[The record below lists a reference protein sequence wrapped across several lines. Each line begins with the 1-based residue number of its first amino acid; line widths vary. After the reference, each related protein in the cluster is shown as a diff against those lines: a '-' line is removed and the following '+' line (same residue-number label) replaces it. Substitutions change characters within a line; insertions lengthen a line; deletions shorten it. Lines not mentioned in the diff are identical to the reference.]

1 MLMPA
6 VTPSPERPS
15 KLQGN
20 YNPLEYSAEYK
31 LLYLQGLVA
40 DEAYTAI
47 TEFLAKQSEY
57 EIANLLES
65 FPTQDRLLIW
75 AQVPEQLK
83 GEVLA
88 ELEFD
93 TRQPLMEN
101 ISSKEISLF
110 TQDLDAQDISEIL
123 ETVTDT
129 VRTSVMAT
137 LDEDIRIQVNKLDT
151 YADWEVGSYMDP
163 DIIQVQDDISL
174 AQVQQW
180 LRNNE
185 DLLDDQSQELLI
197 VDQSQQ
203 LLGLLSLVDL
213 IKHEQSSLVS
223 SFIDTAVTIN
233 DRLDIQDAAAIFRSE
248 DIRFAPVINSHGEL
262 VGQLNGEDIMEIIQ
276 DDVDS
281 TMKNLAGVSQDEELF
296 APILTSAKSRS
307 IWLGINLCTALLAAA
322 VIGQFEA
329 VLAKV
334 VALAI
339 LMPVVASMGG
349 IAGSQTLTIV
359 IRGMAMGQIGGSNR
373 WWLFNKELWVGA
385 INGIIW
391 AIIMAIIA
399 QMWFQDVRISA
410 VIGCAIAINMTAANV
425 SGISIPIVL
434 KNMDIDPALSASV
447 ILTTVTDIV
456 GFVSFLG
463 LASVLIL

>member
-1 MLMPA
+1 MPDSMPNPDRLP
-6 VTPSPERPS
+6 T
-15 KLQGN
+15 LQAD
-20 YNPLEYSAEYK
+20 YNPLESSAEYK
-31 LLYLQGLVA
+31 LLYLQDLVA
-40 DEAYTAI
+40 NDAYTAI

-75 AQVPEQLK
+75 GQVPEALK

-101 ISSKEISLF
+101 ITSSEISAF

-123 ETVTDT
+123 DTVTETV
-129 VRTSVMAT
+129 RSSVMAT
-137 LDEDIRIQVNKLDT
+137 LDEDIRLQVNKLDT

-163 DIIQVQDDISL
+163 DIIQVHDDISL
-174 AQVQQW
+174 AKVQEW
-180 LRNNE
+180 LRDNI
-185 DLLDDQSQELLI
+185 DLLDDQSQELLV

-213 IKHEQSSLVS
+213 IKHDQKLLVS
-223 SFIDTAVTIN
+223 SFIDTAITIN
-233 DRLDIQDAAAIFRSE
+233 DRLDIADAAAIFRSE
-248 DIRFAPVINSHGEL
+248 DIRFAPVINNHGEL
-262 VGQLNGEDIMEIIQ
+262 VGQLNGEDIFEIIQ

-281 TMKNLAGVSQDEELF
+281 TMRNLAGVSQDDELF

-307 IWLGINLCTALLAAA
+307 IWLGINLCTALLAAG

-391 AIIMAIIA
+391 AIIVAIIA
-399 QMWFQDVRISA
+399 QLWFQDVKISA
-410 VIGCAIAINMTAANV
+410 VIGLAIAINMTAANT
-425 SGISIPIVL
+425 SGIVIPLML
-434 KNMDIDPALSASV
+434 KRMNIDPALSASV

-456 GFVSFLG
+456 GFMSFLG

>member
-1 MLMPA
+1 MPA
-6 VTPSPERPS
+6 PTPTPDRQPT
-15 KLQGN
+15 LQAD

-31 LLYLQGLVA
+31 LLYLQELVA
-40 DEAYTAI
+40 KDLHSDIA
-47 TEFLAKQSEY
+47 EFLIKQSEY

-65 FPTQDRLLIW
+65 FPTQARRIIW
-75 AQVPEQLK
+75 AQVPDNLR

-88 ELEFD
+88 ELDVD

-123 ETVTDT
+123 DTVTES

-163 DIIQVQDDISL
+163 DLIQVKDDISL

-180 LRNNE
+180 LREND
-185 DLLDDQSQELLI
+185 DLLDDQSQELLV
-197 VDQSQQ
+197 VDQGQQ

-213 IKHEQSSLVS
+213 IKHDQNTLVS
-223 SFIDTAVTIN
+223 ALIDNAITIN

-322 VIGQFEA
+322 VIGQFEE
-329 VLAKV
+329 VLAQV

-349 IAGSQTLTIV
+349 IAGSQTLTVV

-373 WWLFNKELWVGA
+373 LWLLNKELWVGA

-391 AIIMAIIA
+391 AIIMAFIA
-399 QMWFQDVRISA
+399 QLWFHDIKISS
-410 VIGCAIAINMTAANV
+410 VIGFAIAINMTAANV
-425 SGISIPIVL
+425 SGISIPLAL
-434 KNMDIDPALSASV
+434 KRMNIDPALSASV

-456 GFVSFLG
+456 GFMSFLG

>member
-1 MLMPA
+1 MPA
-6 VTPSPERPS
+6 ATPSPEHPP

-20 YNPLEYSAEYK
+20 YNSLEYSAEYK
-31 LLYLQGLVA
+31 LLYLQDLVA

-180 LRNNE
+180 LRDNE

-425 SGISIPIVL
+425 SGITIPIVL

-456 GFVSFLG
+456 GFMSFLG
-463 LASVLIL
+463 LASVLLL

>member
-1 MLMPA
+1 MSA
-6 VTPSPERPS
+6 STPNPERTTTLPVD
-15 KLQGN
+15 

-31 LLYLQGLVA
+31 LLYLQELVA
-40 DEAYTAI
+40 KDDTTGIA
-47 TEFLAKQSEY
+47 EFLAKQSEY

-65 FPTQDRLLIW
+65 FPLQGRQLIW
-75 AQVPEQLK
+75 EQVPDDLK

-88 ELEFD
+88 ELEVD
-93 TRQPLMEN
+93 TRQTLLEN
-101 ISSKEISLF
+101 ISSTEISLF

-137 LDEDIRIQVNKLDT
+137 LDEDVRIQVNKLDT
-151 YADWEVGSYMDP
+151 YEDWEVGSYMDP
-163 DIIQVQDDISL
+163 DIIQVQDNISL
-174 AQVQQW
+174 AEVQAW
-180 LRNNE
+180 LRAEE
-185 DLLDDQSQELLI
+185 DLLDDQSQELLV
-197 VDQSQQ
+197 VDEGQQ

-213 IKHEQSSLVS
+213 IKHDQKALVAD
-223 SFIDTAVTIN
+223 FIDNAVTIT
-233 DRLDIQDAAAIFRSE
+233 DRLDITDAAAIFRSE

-281 TMKNLAGVSQDEELF
+281 TMRNLAGVSQDDELF
-296 APILTSAKSRS
+296 APILDSAKSRS

-322 VIGQFEA
+322 VIGQFEE
-329 VLAKV
+329 VLAQV

-349 IAGSQTLTIV
+349 IAGSQTLTVV

-373 WWLFNKELWVGA
+373 VWLLNKELWVGA
-385 INGIIW
+385 INGVIW
-391 AIIMAIIA
+391 AVIMAFIA
-399 QMWFQDVRISA
+399 QLWFQDIKISA
-410 VIGCAIAINMTAANV
+410 VIGFAIAINMTAANV
-425 SGISIPIVL
+425 SGISIPLVL
-434 KNMDIDPALSASV
+434 KRMNIDPALSASV

-456 GFVSFLG
+456 GFMSFLG
-463 LASVLIL
+463 LASMLIL

>member
-1 MLMPA
+1 MSVP
-6 VTPSPERPS
+6 TPNSDRTTTLPV
-15 KLQGN
+15 N

-31 LLYLQGLVA
+31 LLYLQELVA
-40 DEAYTAI
+40 DKAYGAI

-65 FPTQDRLLIW
+65 FPSQDRQLIW
-75 AQVPEQLK
+75 AQVPDELK

-88 ELEFD
+88 ELEVD
-93 TRQPLMEN
+93 TRQPLMQN
-101 ISSKEISLF
+101 ISSSEISLI

-137 LDEDIRIQVNKLDT
+137 LDEDVRIQVNKLDS
-151 YADWEVGSYMDP
+151 YEDWEVGSYMDP
-163 DIIQVQDDISL
+163 DIIQVNDDISL
-174 AQVQQW
+174 GQVQDW
-180 LRNNE
+180 LRDSL
-185 DLLDDQSQELLI
+185 DLLDDQSQELLV

-213 IKHEQSSLVS
+213 IKHDQNALVADY
-223 SFIDTAVTIN
+223 IDTAITIN

-248 DIRFAPVINSHGEL
+248 DIRFAPVINSFGEL

-281 TMKNLAGVSQDEELF
+281 TMRNLAGVSQDDELF
-296 APILTSAKSRS
+296 APILDSAKSRS
-307 IWLGINLCTALLAAA
+307 IWLGINLGTALLAAA
-322 VIGQFEA
+322 VIGQFEE
-329 VLAKV
+329 VLAEV

-359 IRGMAMGQIGGSNR
+359 IRGMAMGQVGGSNR
-373 WWLFNKELWVGA
+373 VWLLNKELWVGA

-391 AIIMAIIA
+391 AFIMALIA
-399 QMWFQDVRISA
+399 QWWFQNIKISA
-410 VIGCAIAINMTAANV
+410 VIGFAIAINMTAANV
-425 SGISIPIVL
+425 SGISIPLIL
-434 KNMDIDPALSASV
+434 KRMNIDPALSASV

-456 GFVSFLG
+456 GFMSFLG
-463 LASVLIL
+463 LASLLIL

>member
-1 MLMPA
+1 MPA
-6 VTPSPERPS
+6 PTPTPDRQPT
-15 KLQGN
+15 LQAD

-31 LLYLQGLVA
+31 LLYLQELVA
-40 DEAYTAI
+40 KDSHSDIA
-47 TEFLAKQSEY
+47 EFLIKQSEY

-65 FPTQDRLLIW
+65 FPTQARRIIW
-75 AQVPEQLK
+75 AQVPDNLR

-88 ELEFD
+88 ELDVD

-123 ETVTDT
+123 DTVTES

-163 DIIQVQDDISL
+163 DIIQVKDDISL
-174 AQVQQW
+174 AQVQHW
-180 LRNNE
+180 LREND
-185 DLLDDQSQELLI
+185 DLLDDQSQELLV

-213 IKHEQSSLVS
+213 IKHNQNTLVS
-223 SFIDTAVTIN
+223 ALIDNAITIN

-307 IWLGINLCTALLAAA
+307 VWLGINLCTALLAAA
-322 VIGQFEA
+322 VIGQFEE
-329 VLAKV
+329 VLAQV

-349 IAGSQTLTIV
+349 IAGSQTLTVV

-373 WWLFNKELWVGA
+373 LWLLNKELWVGA

-391 AIIMAIIA
+391 AIIMAFIA
-399 QMWFQDVRISA
+399 QLWFHDIKISS
-410 VIGCAIAINMTAANV
+410 VIGFAIAINMTAANV
-425 SGISIPIVL
+425 SGISIPLAL
-434 KNMDIDPALSASV
+434 KRMNIDPALSASV

-456 GFVSFLG
+456 GFMSFLG

>member
-1 MLMPA
+1 MPA
-6 VTPSPERPS
+6 SMPNNERTPT
-15 KLQGN
+15 LQADF
-20 YNPLEYSAEYK
+20 NPLEYSAEYK
-31 LLYLQGLVA
+31 LLYLQELVA
-40 DEAYTAI
+40 DKAYVAI
-47 TEFLAKQSEY
+47 NEFLAKQSEN

-65 FPTQDRLLIW
+65 FPTQSRLLIW
-75 AQVPEQLK
+75 QQVPDALK

-101 ISSKEISLF
+101 ISSREISLF

-123 ETVTDT
+123 ETVTDS

-137 LDEDIRIQVNKLDT
+137 LDEDIRLQVNKLDT

-163 DIIQVQDDISL
+163 DIIQVQEDITL
-174 AQVQQW
+174 AEVQVW
-180 LRNNE
+180 LRGSK
-185 DLLDDQSQELLI
+185 DLLDDQSQELLV

-213 IKHEQSSLVS
+213 IKHDQSALVS
-223 SFIDTAVTIN
+223 SFIDPAVTIN

-248 DIRFAPVINSHGEL
+248 DIRFAPVINAYGEL

-349 IAGSQTLTIV
+349 IAGSQTLTVV

-373 WWLFNKELWVGA
+373 LWLLNKELWVGA

-391 AIIMAIIA
+391 AIIMAFIA
-399 QMWFQDVRISA
+399 QLWFHDVKISA

-425 SGISIPIVL
+425 SGISVPLML
-434 KNMDIDPALSASV
+434 KRMDIDPALSASV

-456 GFVSFLG
+456 GFMSFLG
-463 LASVLIL
+463 LASLLIL

>member
-1 MLMPA
+1 MP
-6 VTPSPERPS
+6 VPTPSPESTPT
-15 KLQGN
+15 LQPD

-31 LLYLQGLVA
+31 LLYLQDLVA
-40 DEAYTAI
+40 NDKFQAI
-47 TEFLAKQSEY
+47 SEFLAKQSEY

-65 FPTQDRLLIW
+65 FPTPDRKMIW
-75 AQVPEQLK
+75 AQVPEDIR

-88 ELEFD
+88 ELEVD
-93 TRQPLMEN
+93 TRQPLLEN
-101 ISSKEISLF
+101 VSSQEISLL

-123 ETVTDT
+123 ETVTET
-129 VRTSVMAT
+129 VRSSVMAT
-137 LDEDIRIQVNKLDT
+137 LDEEVRVQVNKLDT
-151 YADWEVGSYMDP
+151 YEDWEVGSYMDP
-163 DIIQVQDDISL
+163 DIIQVHDDVTL
-174 AQVQQW
+174 AEVQAW
-180 LRNNE
+180 LRAEE
-185 DLLDDQSQELLI
+185 DLLDDQSQELLV

-213 IKHEQSSLVS
+213 IKHDQQAMVAN
-223 SFIDTAVTIN
+223 FIDNAITIN
-233 DRLDIQDAAAIFRSE
+233 DRLDITDAAAIFRSE

-281 TMKNLAGVSQDEELF
+281 TMRNLAGVSQDDELF
-296 APILTSAKSRS
+296 APILDSAKSRS
-307 IWLGINLCTALLAAA
+307 IWLGINLGTALLAAA

-349 IAGSQTLTIV
+349 IAGSQTLTVV

-373 WWLFNKELWVGA
+373 VWLLNKELWVGA
-385 INGIIW
+385 INGMIW
-391 AIIMAIIA
+391 AIIMAGIA
-399 QMWFQDVRISA
+399 QLWFHDVKISA

-425 SGISIPIVL
+425 SGISIPLIL
-434 KNMDIDPALSASV
+434 KRMNIDPALSASV

-456 GFVSFLG
+456 GFMSFLG
-463 LASVLIL
+463 LASILIL

>member
-1 MLMPA
+1 MPA
-6 VTPSPERPS
+6 PTPTPDRQPT
-15 KLQGN
+15 LQAD

-31 LLYLQGLVA
+31 LLYLQELVA
-40 DEAYTAI
+40 KDSHSDIA
-47 TEFLAKQSEY
+47 EFLIKQSEY

-65 FPTQDRLLIW
+65 FPTQARRIIW
-75 AQVPEQLK
+75 AQVPDNLR

-88 ELEFD
+88 ELDVD

-123 ETVTDT
+123 DTVTES

-163 DIIQVQDDISL
+163 DLIQVKDDISL
-174 AQVQQW
+174 AQVQHW
-180 LRNNE
+180 LREND
-185 DLLDDQSQELLI
+185 DLLDDQSQELLV
-197 VDQSQQ
+197 VDQGQQ

-213 IKHEQSSLVS
+213 IKHDQNTLVS
-223 SFIDTAVTIN
+223 ALIDNAITIN

-248 DIRFAPVINSHGEL
+248 DIRFAPVINSH
-262 VGQLNGEDIMEIIQ
+262 GEDIMEIIQ

-322 VIGQFEA
+322 VIGQFEE
-329 VLAKV
+329 VLAQV

-349 IAGSQTLTIV
+349 IAGSQTLTVV

-373 WWLFNKELWVGA
+373 LWLLNKELWVGA

-391 AIIMAIIA
+391 AIIMAFIA
-399 QMWFQDVRISA
+399 QLWFHDIKISS
-410 VIGCAIAINMTAANV
+410 VIGFAIAINMTAANV
-425 SGISIPIVL
+425 SGISIPLAL
-434 KNMDIDPALSASV
+434 KRMNIDPALSASV

-456 GFVSFLG
+456 GFMSFLG

>member
-1 MLMPA
+1 MPA
-6 VTPSPERPS
+6 PTPTPDRQPT
-15 KLQGN
+15 LQAD

-31 LLYLQGLVA
+31 LLYLQELVA
-40 DEAYTAI
+40 KDLHSDIA
-47 TEFLAKQSEY
+47 EFLVKQSEY

-65 FPTQDRLLIW
+65 FPTQARRIIW
-75 AQVPEQLK
+75 EQVPDNLK

-88 ELEFD
+88 ELDVD

-123 ETVTDT
+123 DTVTES

-163 DIIQVQDDISL
+163 DIIQVKDDISL
-174 AQVQQW
+174 AQVQHW
-180 LRNNE
+180 LREND
-185 DLLDDQSQELLI
+185 DLLDDQSQELLV

-213 IKHEQSSLVS
+213 IKHNQNTLVS
-223 SFIDTAVTIN
+223 ALIDNAITIN

-307 IWLGINLCTALLAAA
+307 VWLGINLCTALLAAA
-322 VIGQFEA
+322 VIGQFEE
-329 VLAKV
+329 VLAQV

-349 IAGSQTLTIV
+349 IAGSQTLTVV

-373 WWLFNKELWVGA
+373 VWLLNKELWVGA

-391 AIIMAIIA
+391 AIIMAFIA
-399 QMWFQDVRISA
+399 QLWFHDIKISA
-410 VIGCAIAINMTAANV
+410 VIGFAIAINMTAANV
-425 SGISIPIVL
+425 SGISIPLAL
-434 KNMDIDPALSASV
+434 KRMNIDPALSASV

-456 GFVSFLG
+456 GFMSFLG

>member
-1 MLMPA
+1 MPTS
-6 VTPSPERPS
+6 TPNPERP
-15 KLQGN
+15 LTRQAD
-20 YNPLEYSAEYK
+20 YNPAEASGEYK
-31 LLYLQGLVA
+31 LLYLQELVA
-40 DEAYTAI
+40 EKAYAAI
-47 TEFLAKQSEY
+47 TEFLEKQSEY
-57 EIANLLES
+57 EIASLLES
-65 FPTQDRLLIW
+65 FPNQNRLLIW
-75 AQVPEQLK
+75 AQVPEDIK
-83 GEVLA
+83 GKVLA

-93 TRQPLMEN
+93 TRQPLLEN
-101 ISSKEISLF
+101 VSLKEISLF

-123 ETVTDT
+123 DTVTES

-137 LDEDIRIQVNKLDT
+137 LDEDIRVQVNKLDT
-151 YADWEVGSYMDP
+151 YEDWEVGSYMDP
-163 DIIQVQDDISL
+163 DLIQIRDDITL
-174 AQVQQW
+174 AEVQNW
-180 LRNNE
+180 LRENA
-185 DLLDDQSQELLI
+185 DLLDDESQELLV

-203 LLGLLSLVDL
+203 LLGLLSLADL
-213 IKHEQSSLVS
+213 IKNQQSTLVADLIHS
-223 SFIDTAVTIN
+223 AITVN
-233 DRLDIQDAAAIFRSE
+233 DRLDIQDAASIFRSE

-307 IWLGINLCTALLAAA
+307 IWLGINLFTALLAAA

-349 IAGSQTLTIV
+349 IAGSQTLTVI
-359 IRGMAMGQIGGSNR
+359 IRGMAMGQVGGSNR
-373 WWLFNKELWVGA
+373 LWLLNKELWVGA

-399 QMWFQDVRISA
+399 QLWFHDIKISA
-410 VIGCAIAINMTAANV
+410 VIGLAIAINMTAANV
-425 SGISIPIVL
+425 SGISIPLML
-434 KNMDIDPALSASV
+434 KRMNIDPALSASV

-456 GFVSFLG
+456 GFMSFLG

>member
-1 MLMPA
+1 MSQVQPKPDRPA
-6 VTPSPERPS
+6 TLPADF
-15 KLQGN
+15 
-20 YNPLEYSAEYK
+20 NPLEYSAEYK
-31 LLYLQGLVA
+31 LLYLQELVA
-40 DEAYTAI
+40 NNDYEAVS
-47 TEFLAKQSEY
+47 EFLAKQSEY

-65 FPTQDRLLIW
+65 FPVQERARIW
-75 AQVPEQLK
+75 AQVPPDLR

-101 ISSKEISLF
+101 ITSKEISAF

-137 LDEDIRIQVNKLDT
+137 LDEDIRLQVNKLDT

-174 AQVQQW
+174 AQVQEW
-180 LRNNE
+180 LRGND
-185 DLLDDQSQELLI
+185 DLLDDQSQELLV

-213 IKHEQSSLVS
+213 IKHDQNALVS
-223 SFIDTAVTIN
+223 DYIDAAVTIN

-281 TMKNLAGVSQDEELF
+281 TMKSLAGVSQDEELF

-349 IAGSQTLTIV
+349 IAGSQTLTVV

-373 WWLFNKELWVGA
+373 LWLLNKELWVGA
-385 INGIIW
+385 INGVVW

-399 QMWFQDVRISA
+399 QLWFHDVKIST
-410 VIGCAIAINMTAANV
+410 VIGLAIAINMTAANV
-425 SGISIPIVL
+425 SGITIPLLL
-434 KNMDIDPALSASV
+434 KNMNIDPALSASV

-456 GFVSFLG
+456 GFMSFLG
-463 LASVLIL
+463 LASLLIL

>member
-1 MLMPA
+1 MSQVQPKPDRPA
-6 VTPSPERPS
+6 TLPADF
-15 KLQGN
+15 
-20 YNPLEYSAEYK
+20 NPLEYSAEYK
-31 LLYLQGLVA
+31 LLYLQELVA
-40 DEAYTAI
+40 NNDYEAVS
-47 TEFLAKQSEY
+47 EFLAKQSEY

-65 FPTQDRLLIW
+65 FPVQERARIW
-75 AQVPEQLK
+75 AQVPPDLR

-101 ISSKEISLF
+101 ITSKEISAF

-137 LDEDIRIQVNKLDT
+137 LDEDIRLQVNKLDT
-151 YADWEVGSYMDP
+151 YADWEVGRYMDP
-163 DIIQVQDDISL
+163 DIIQVQDDVSL
-174 AQVQQW
+174 AQVQEW
-180 LRNNE
+180 LRSHE
-185 DLLDDQSQELLI
+185 DLLDDQSQELLV

-213 IKHEQSSLVS
+213 IKHDQNALVS
-223 SFIDTAVTIN
+223 DYIDAAVTIN

-307 IWLGINLCTALLAAA
+307 IWLGINLGTALLAAA

-329 VLAKV
+329 VLSKV

-349 IAGSQTLTIV
+349 IAGSQTLTVV

-373 WWLFNKELWVGA
+373 LWLLNKELWVGA
-385 INGIIW
+385 INGVVW
-391 AIIMAIIA
+391 AIIVAIIA
-399 QMWFQDVRISA
+399 QFWFHDIKIST
-410 VIGCAIAINMTAANV
+410 VIGLAIAINMTAANV
-425 SGISIPIVL
+425 SGITIPLLL
-434 KNMDIDPALSASV
+434 KNMNIDPALSASV

-456 GFVSFLG
+456 GFMSFLG
-463 LASVLIL
+463 LASLLIL

>member
-1 MLMPA
+1 MSASM
-6 VTPSPERPS
+6 PSPDRQPT
-15 KLQGN
+15 LQAD

-31 LLYLQGLVA
+31 LLYLQELVA
-40 DEAYTAI
+40 NDAYASI
-47 TEFLAKQSEY
+47 TEFLGKQSEY

-65 FPTQDRLLIW
+65 FPNQDRQIIW
-75 AQVPEQLK
+75 AQVPEQIK

-88 ELEFD
+88 ELDFD
-93 TRQPLMEN
+93 TRQLLMEN
-101 ISSKEISLF
+101 ISSQEISLF

-174 AQVQQW
+174 AKVQSW
-180 LRNNE
+180 LRENI
-185 DLLDDQSQELLI
+185 DLLDDQSQELLV

-213 IKHEQSSLVS
+213 IKHDQNTLVS
-223 SFIDTAVTIN
+223 SLIDNAVTIN

-281 TMKNLAGVSQDEELF
+281 TMRNLAGVSQDDELF

-307 IWLGINLCTALLAAA
+307 IWLGINLCTAFLAAG

-329 VLAKV
+329 VLAQV

-373 WWLFNKELWVGA
+373 LWLFNKELWVGA

-391 AIIMAIIA
+391 AIIVAIIA
-399 QMWFQDVRISA
+399 QIWFQDVKISA
-410 VIGCAIAINMTAANV
+410 VIGCAIAINMTAANA
-425 SGISIPIVL
+425 SGIAIPLML
-434 KNMDIDPALSASV
+434 KNMNIDPALSASV

-456 GFVSFLG
+456 GFMSFLG
-463 LASVLIL
+463 LASILIL

>member
-1 MLMPA
+1 MPTS
-6 VTPSPERPS
+6 TPNPERP
-15 KLQGN
+15 LTRQAD
-20 YNPLEYSAEYK
+20 YNPAEASGEYK
-31 LLYLQGLVA
+31 LLYLQELVA
-40 DEAYTAI
+40 EKAYAAI
-47 TEFLAKQSEY
+47 TEFLEKQSEY
-57 EIANLLES
+57 EIASLLES
-65 FPTQDRLLIW
+65 FPNQNRLLIW
-75 AQVPEQLK
+75 AQVPEDIK
-83 GEVLA
+83 GKVLA

-93 TRQPLMEN
+93 TRQPLLEN
-101 ISSKEISLF
+101 VSLKEISLF

-123 ETVTDT
+123 DTVTES

-137 LDEDIRIQVNKLDT
+137 LDEDIRVQVNKLDT
-151 YADWEVGSYMDP
+151 YEDWEVGSYMDP
-163 DIIQVQDDISL
+163 DLIQIRDDITL
-174 AQVQQW
+174 AEVQNW
-180 LRNNE
+180 LRENA
-185 DLLDDQSQELLI
+185 DLLDDESQELLV

-203 LLGLLSLVDL
+203 LLGLLSLADL
-213 IKHEQSSLVS
+213 IKNQQSTLVADLIHS
-223 SFIDTAVTIN
+223 AITVN

-307 IWLGINLCTALLAAA
+307 IWLGINLFTALLAAA

-349 IAGSQTLTIV
+349 IAGSQTLTVI

-373 WWLFNKELWVGA
+373 LWLLNKELWVGA

-399 QMWFQDVRISA
+399 QLWFHDIKISA
-410 VIGCAIAINMTAANV
+410 VIGLAIAINMTAANV
-425 SGISIPIVL
+425 SGISIPLML
-434 KNMDIDPALSASV
+434 KRMNIDPALSASV

-456 GFVSFLG
+456 GFMSFLG

>member
-1 MLMPA
+1 MSAL
-6 VTPSPERPS
+6 TPNPDRQPT
-15 KLQGN
+15 LQAD
-20 YNPLEYSAEYK
+20 YNPLQSSAEYK
-31 LLYLQGLVA
+31 LLYLQNLVA
-40 DEAYTAI
+40 KDAYTAI
-47 TEFLAKQSEY
+47 TEFLAQQSEY

-75 AQVPEQLK
+75 EQVPEQLK

-88 ELEFD
+88 ELELD

-101 ISSKEISLF
+101 ISSSEISVF

-123 ETVTDT
+123 ETVTET

-163 DIIQVQDDISL
+163 DIIQVHDDISL
-174 AQVQQW
+174 TQVQQW
-180 LRNNE
+180 LRANIE
-185 DLLDDQSQELLI
+185 LLDDQSQELLV
-197 VDQSQQ
+197 VDKSQQ

-213 IKHEQSSLVS
+213 IKHDQNELVS
-223 SFIDTAVTIN
+223 SFIDNAITIN
-233 DRLDIQDAAAIFRSE
+233 DRLDIIDAAAIFRSE

-262 VGQLNGEDIMEIIQ
+262 VGQLNGEDISEIIQ

-281 TMKNLAGVSQDEELF
+281 TMRNLAGVSQDDELF

-373 WWLFNKELWVGA
+373 LWLFNKELWVGA
-385 INGIIW
+385 INGIVW
-391 AIIMAIIA
+391 AVIVAIIA
-399 QMWFQDVRISA
+399 QLWFQDGKISA
-410 VIGCAIAINMTAANV
+410 VIGCAIAINMTAANA
-425 SGISIPIVL
+425 SGIAIPLML
-434 KNMDIDPALSASV
+434 KRMNIDPALSASV

-456 GFVSFLG
+456 GFMSFLG

>member
-1 MLMPA
+1 MPNS
-6 VTPSPERPS
+6 TPNSEQPS
-15 KLQGN
+15 TRQIA
-20 YNPLEYSAEYK
+20 YNPAKSSAEYK
-31 LLYLQGLVA
+31 LLYLQELVA
-40 DEAYTAI
+40 DKAFKAI
-47 TEFLAKQSEY
+47 TEFLEKQSEY

-65 FPTQDRLLIW
+65 FPTQNRLLIW
-75 AQVPEQLK
+75 AQVPKNIK

-93 TRQPLMEN
+93 TRLPLLEN

-123 ETVTDT
+123 DTVTES

-137 LDEDIRIQVNKLDT
+137 LDEDIRVQVNKLDT
-151 YADWEVGSYMDP
+151 YNDWEVGSYMDP
-163 DIIQVQDDISL
+163 DLIQVREDITL
-174 AQVQQW
+174 AEVQNW
-180 LRNNE
+180 LRE
-185 DLLDDQSQELLI
+185 DIDLLDDESQELLV

-203 LLGLLSLVDL
+203 LLGLLSLADL
-213 IKHEQSSLVS
+213 IKHDQNTLVADL
-223 SFIDTAVTIN
+223 IDSAITIN

-349 IAGSQTLTIV
+349 IAGSQTLTVV

-373 WWLFNKELWVGA
+373 LWLLNKELWVGA

-391 AIIMAIIA
+391 AIIMAFIA
-399 QMWFQDVRISA
+399 QLWFHDIKISA
-410 VIGCAIAINMTAANV
+410 VIGLAIAINMTAANV
-425 SGISIPIVL
+425 SGISIPLML
-434 KNMDIDPALSASV
+434 KRMNIDPALSASV

-456 GFVSFLG
+456 GFMSFLG

>member
-1 MLMPA
+1 MPA
-6 VTPSPERPS
+6 SMPNNERTPT
-15 KLQGN
+15 LQADF
-20 YNPLEYSAEYK
+20 NPLEYSAEYK
-31 LLYLQGLVA
+31 LLYLQELVA
-40 DEAYTAI
+40 DKAYVAI
-47 TEFLAKQSEY
+47 NEFLAKQSEY

-65 FPTQDRLLIW
+65 FPTQSRLLIW
-75 AQVPEQLK
+75 QQVPDALK

-101 ISSKEISLF
+101 ISSREISLF

-123 ETVTDT
+123 ETVTDS

-137 LDEDIRIQVNKLDT
+137 LDEDIRLQVNKLDT

-163 DIIQVQDDISL
+163 DIIQVQEDITL
-174 AQVQQW
+174 AEVQVW
-180 LRNNE
+180 LRGSK
-185 DLLDDQSQELLI
+185 DLLDDQSQELLV

-213 IKHEQSSLVS
+213 IKHDQSALVS
-223 SFIDTAVTIN
+223 SFIDPAVTIN

-248 DIRFAPVINSHGEL
+248 DIRFAPVINAYGEL

-349 IAGSQTLTIV
+349 IAGSQTLTVV

-373 WWLFNKELWVGA
+373 LWLLNKELWVGA

-391 AIIMAIIA
+391 AIIMAFIA
-399 QMWFQDVRISA
+399 QLWFHDVKISA

-425 SGISIPIVL
+425 SGISVPLML
-434 KNMDIDPALSASV
+434 KRMDIDPALSASV

-456 GFVSFLG
+456 GFMSFLG
-463 LASVLIL
+463 LASLLIL

>member
-1 MLMPA
+1 MP
-6 VTPSPERPS
+6 VPTPNSERPS
-15 KLQGN
+15 TRQGD
-20 YNPLEYSAEYK
+20 YNPAESNAEYK
-31 LLYLQGLVA
+31 LLYLQELVA
-40 DEAYTAI
+40 DKAFEAI
-47 TEFLAKQSEY
+47 TKFLEKQSEY

-65 FPTQDRLLIW
+65 FPTQNRLLIW
-75 AQVPEQLK
+75 AQVPENIK

-88 ELEFD
+88 EMEFD
-93 TRQPLMEN
+93 TRQPLLEN

-123 ETVTDT
+123 DTVTES
-129 VRTSVMAT
+129 VRTLVMAT
-137 LDEDIRIQVNKLDT
+137 LDEDIRVQVNKLDT
-151 YADWEVGSYMDP
+151 YKDWEVGSYMNP
-163 DIIQVQDDISL
+163 ELIQVREDMTL
-174 AQVQQW
+174 AEVQNW
-180 LRNNE
+180 LRE
-185 DLLDDQSQELLI
+185 DIDLIDDESQELLV
-197 VDQSQQ
+197 VDRSQQ
-203 LLGLLSLVDL
+203 LLGLLSLADL
-213 IKHEQSSLVS
+213 IKHNQSSLVADLIHS
-223 SFIDTAVTIN
+223 AITVN

-373 WWLFNKELWVGA
+373 VWLLNKELWVGA

-391 AIIMAIIA
+391 AIIMAFIA
-399 QMWFQDVRISA
+399 QLWFHNLKISA
-410 VIGCAIAINMTAANV
+410 VIGLAIAINMTAANV
-425 SGISIPIVL
+425 SGISIPLML
-434 KNMDIDPALSASV
+434 KRMNIDPALSASV

-456 GFVSFLG
+456 GFMSFLG
-463 LASVLIL
+463 LASLLIL

>member
-1 MLMPA
+1 MLAPNPDRMP
-6 VTPSPERPS
+6 T
-15 KLQGN
+15 LQPD
-20 YNPLEYSAEYK
+20 YNPLEYNAEYK
-31 LLYLQGLVA
+31 LLYLQDLVA
-40 DEAYTAI
+40 NDDFETVS
-47 TEFLAKQSEY
+47 EFLAKQSEY

-65 FPTQDRLLIW
+65 FPAPSRKLIW
-75 AQVPEQLK
+75 AQVPIDIR

-88 ELEFD
+88 ELEVD
-93 TRQPLMEN
+93 TRQPLLEN
-101 ISSKEISLF
+101 VSSQEISLL

-123 ETVTDT
+123 ETVTET

-137 LDEDIRIQVNKLDT
+137 LDEDIRLQVNKLDT
-151 YADWEVGSYMDP
+151 YEDWEVGSYMDP
-163 DIIQVQDDISL
+163 DIVQVRDDISL
-174 AQVQQW
+174 SQVQEW
-180 LRNNE
+180 LRADA
-185 DLLDDQSQELLI
+185 DLLDDQSQELLV

-203 LLGLLSLVDL
+203 LLGLLSLADL
-213 IKHEQSSLVS
+213 IKHDQKMLVADL
-223 SFIDTAVTIN
+223 IDNAVTIN
-233 DRLDIQDAAAIFRSE
+233 DRLDINDAAAIFRSE

-281 TMKNLAGVSQDEELF
+281 TMRNLAGVSQDEELF

-349 IAGSQTLTIV
+349 IAGSQTLTVV

-373 WWLFNKELWVGA
+373 LWLLNKELWVGA

-399 QMWFQDVRISA
+399 QLWFHDVKISA
-410 VIGCAIAINMTAANV
+410 VIGLAIAINMTAANV
-425 SGISIPIVL
+425 SGISIPLML
-434 KNMDIDPALSASV
+434 KRMNIDPALSASV

-456 GFVSFLG
+456 GFMSFLG

>member
-1 MLMPA
+1 MPA
-6 VTPSPERPS
+6 SMPNNERTPT
-15 KLQGN
+15 LQADF
-20 YNPLEYSAEYK
+20 NPLEYSAEYK
-31 LLYLQGLVA
+31 LLYLQELVA
-40 DEAYTAI
+40 DKAYVAI
-47 TEFLAKQSEY
+47 NEFLAKQSEY

-65 FPTQDRLLIW
+65 FPTQSRLLIW
-75 AQVPEQLK
+75 QQVPDALK

-101 ISSKEISLF
+101 ISSREISLF

-123 ETVTDT
+123 ETVTDS

-137 LDEDIRIQVNKLDT
+137 LDEDIRLQVNKLDT

-163 DIIQVQDDISL
+163 DIIQVQEEITL
-174 AQVQQW
+174 AEVQVW
-180 LRNNE
+180 LRGSK
-185 DLLDDQSQELLI
+185 DLLDDQSQELLV

-213 IKHEQSSLVS
+213 IKHDQSALVS
-223 SFIDTAVTIN
+223 SFIDPAVTIN

-248 DIRFAPVINSHGEL
+248 DIRFAPVINAYGEL

-349 IAGSQTLTIV
+349 IAGSQTLTVV

-373 WWLFNKELWVGA
+373 LWLLNKELWVGA

-391 AIIMAIIA
+391 AIIMAFIA
-399 QMWFQDVRISA
+399 QLWFHDVKISA

-425 SGISIPIVL
+425 SGISVPLML
-434 KNMDIDPALSASV
+434 KRMDIDPALWPQ
-447 ILTTVTDIV
+447 L
-456 GFVSFLG
+456 F
-463 LASVLIL
+463 